1 MLPLSTEAC
10 ALVVMLPMVI
20 KLPGTLAAAAVVV
33 DADAGCVVA
42 MAISLP
48 TPRPVSVDCGVM
60 ESVRVWLPLVDSAC
74 TGGGTSL
81 WGRVGGELSQPS
93 ASSAVPMVP
102 RSIVCES
109 DWASTSW

>member
-1 MLPLSTEAC
+1 MLPRG
-10 ALVVMLPMVI
+10 I
-20 KLPGTLAAAAVVV
+20 RLPGTLAAAAVVV
-33 DADAGCVVA
+33 DPDAGCEGA
-42 MAISLP
+42 IAISLP
-48 TPRPVSVDCGVM
+48 TPSPVSVDCGVM
-60 ESVRVWLPLVDSAC
+60 LSVRTWFPLVDSAC

-109 DWASTSW
+109 DWA